1 MLGESRTSRD
11 TQLCLSSLKRNPL
24 LAGPYL
30 CTVERS
36 KISSREELIIPS
48 ECVVAHI
55 WEGVK
60 PTLLTPTQPLT
71 ERKTEIGTEVQP
83 PNLRPWGCPKPRHI
97 AITPRGNPTPSEL
110 VLPSLRPHFGL

>member
-1 MLGESRTSRD
+1 M
-11 TQLCLSSLKRNPL
+11 

-83 PNLRPWGCPKPRHI
+83 PNLRPWGCPKPRQI